1 MGRYRTLSRLPET
14 ASYND
19 YYQKKNSIST
29 LKYARSIVN
38 TKKDTDNF
46 KLNCCKTTPV
56 NSACCYIAVFQS
68 YASLMRLLKQQAY
81 FDNKCYYPADIPLT
95 LMNGL
100 KSEVCFDDFYKS
112 VHNYAE
118 GNCNEL
124 HLRNVNSCTEKLGQM
139 FPYGYFNNTHKAP
152 NMNLKRKL
160 YLKCDKREQCPTY
173 VYCQCQKSTTE
184 EQQKCSCKEYSI
196 VFPYNDEF
204 ITYTISGCNSPELY
218 NYFNNPY
225 NDPSKSYAAY
235 VQRRDMGKK
244 IQKESY
250 KVFSK
255 FNTGS

>member
-1 MGRYRTLSRLPET
+1 MGRYRTLSRLQDT
-14 ASYND
+14 VSYND
-19 YYQKKNSIST
+19 YYQKKSSIST

-68 YASLMRLLKQQAY
+68 YASLMRLVKQQAY

-118 GNCNEL
+118 SNCDKL
-124 HLRNVNSCTEKLGQM
+124 YIRNVNNCTEKLGQM
-139 FPYGYFNNTHKAP
+139 FPYGYFNNNMKSP
-152 NMNLKRKL
+152 NINLKRKL
-160 YLKCDKREQCPTY
+160 YLKCDEREKCPTY

-184 EQQKCSCKEYSI
+184 EQQKCNCKEYSI

-204 ITYTISGCNSPELY
+204 VTYTISGCNSPELY

-225 NDPSKSYAAY
+225 NDPSKSYATYA
-235 VQRRDMGKK
+235 QKRDTGIKL
-244 IQKESY
+244 QKESY